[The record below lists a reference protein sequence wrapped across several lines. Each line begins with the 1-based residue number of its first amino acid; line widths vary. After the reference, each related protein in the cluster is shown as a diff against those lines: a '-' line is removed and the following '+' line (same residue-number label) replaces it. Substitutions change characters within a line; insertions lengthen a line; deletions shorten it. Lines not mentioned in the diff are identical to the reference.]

1 MAMTKSDFYK
11 VHLKPREA
19 YTYFLANKETDTTL
33 LPAPRT
39 EVEQQMYSDCVTAA
53 TALLAAPTQAETTEA
68 EGSGGSNS
76 SSTGG

>member
-53 TALLAAPTQAETTEA
+53 TALLAAATEA

>member
-39 EVEQQMYSDCVTAA
+39 EVEQQMYNDCVTAA
-53 TALLAAPTQAETTEA
+53 TALLAAAAAAEAAAA
-68 EGSGGSNS
+68 ESGGSSGS
-76 SSTGG
+76 SGTGG